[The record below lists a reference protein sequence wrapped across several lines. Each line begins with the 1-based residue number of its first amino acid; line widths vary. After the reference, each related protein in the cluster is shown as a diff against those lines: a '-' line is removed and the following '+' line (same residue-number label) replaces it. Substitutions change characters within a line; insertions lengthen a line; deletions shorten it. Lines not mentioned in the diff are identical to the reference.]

1 MSGGKQIEDKTKDDA
16 AAFGIKLP
24 APKPRSEESNN
35 FEVWDENW
43 DIVMMF
49 LRMQTQWEVSMSG
62 YVGLKYDVLLVSG
75 GLFDLYDV
83 ENRREVLE
91 GLQVM
96 ESTALSEFRK
106 KSDG

>member
-1 MSGGKQIEDKTKDDA
+1 M
-16 AAFGIKLP
+16 P
-24 APKPRSEESNN
+24 APKPKPKEFDN

-43 DIVMMF
+43 DTVMMF

-91 GLQVM
+91 GLQIM

-106 KSDG
+106 KKDG

>member
-1 MSGGKQIEDKTKDDA
+1 L
-16 AAFGIKLP
+16 KLP
-24 APKPRSEESNN
+24 APKPKSEESNN

>member
-1 MSGGKQIEDKTKDDA
+1 L
-16 AAFGIKLP
+16 KLP
-24 APKPRSEESNN
+24 APKPKSEESNN

-83 ENRREVLE
+83 GNRREVLE